1 RMLTR
6 RILTIAVL
14 WFCLALP
21 AISIQRFPP
30 PEFETDHTIPTAKT
44 PEARAQWL
52 GVLDITVLITALSL
66 ASWLILKKRSRTM
79 RYLGQSWCF
88 SFYRWSSPCFLV
100 GRSVRRSVRWV

>member
-1 RMLTR
+1 MLTR

-66 ASWLILKKRSRTM
+66 ASWLILKKRSRRWIVVLM
-79 RYLGQSWCF
+79 LF
-88 SFYRWSSPCFLV
+88 SLAYF
-100 GRSVRRSVRWV
+100 G